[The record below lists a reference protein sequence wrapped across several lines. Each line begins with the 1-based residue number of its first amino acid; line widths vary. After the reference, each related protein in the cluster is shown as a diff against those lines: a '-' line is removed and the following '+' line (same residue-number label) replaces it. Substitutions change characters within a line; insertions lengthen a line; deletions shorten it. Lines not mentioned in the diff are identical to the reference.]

1 MSLDENDILV
11 VDGGD
16 ISCWCETAFNF
27 WAFEG
32 RKIGGVI
39 ANGPWE
45 QMGTGPAYATAVK
58 MSKPNSRV
66 ILITGDGA
74 LGLSPGLT
82 PLETAIDREIPIT
95 VVVANN
101 AKWGMIHEQQAAM

>member
-1 MSLDENDILV
+1 MSLDEEDIL

-45 QMGTGPAYATAVK
+45 QMGTGPP
-58 MSKPNSRV
+58 MGQLLRCLRSRV
-66 ILITGDGA
+66 VVITGDGA

-82 PLETAIDREIPIT
+82 PLETAMKEIRYCCCF
-95 VVVANN
+95 
-101 AKWGMIHEQQAAM
+101 K